1 MKKVISLSMTA
12 VLVCSMILM
21 FAGCGAKGSKGLE
34 YKSNGDGTCSV
45 VGIGTCTDENLVI
58 PKKNDDGD
66 KVVSISD
73 NAFEYSKI
81 KSLVVGDN
89 VTDIGQ
95 YAFHACRS
103 LATVTL
109 SKSLVKLGYCAFADC
124 DLIAEIELP
133 ETFEEFGMGIGN
145 DGKEFAKS
153 SAFAGCLKLSKINIP
168 KNVKAI
174 YSGTFEGAPLTSVKM
189 DAQFKYGT
197 VNFLFGLNEITEPK
211 LYEPSL
217 LTEMPTD
224 DSISYLRP
232 QDTVELSEPILNVLY
247 ASLFGESALV
257 NGEQI
262 VVPAPL
268 ATVGNYGKADG
279 DKYDPMFS
287 ITSSAEIRDMHW
299 DETKG
304 EYQIYDEEDIY
315 KYNFDEKLNCYT
327 FDDSYSGKIG
337 FFVLDKYLF
346 VSGYSGHFEL
356 DKGLS

>member
-1 MKKVISLSMTA
+1 MKKVISLSLTA

-58 PKKNDDGD
+58 PKKSDDGD

-95 YAFHACRS
+95 YAFHACRN
-103 LATVTL
+103 LETVTL

-133 ETFEEFGMGIGN
+133 ETFEKFGMGIGN

-197 VNFLFGLNEITEPK
+197 VNFLFGLNEITEPE

-232 QDTVELSEPILNVLY
+232 QDTVELSEPILNLLY
-247 ASLFGESALV
+247 ASLFGENALV
-257 NGEQI
+257 NGEQV